1 MVGLNLK
8 ALEYLRD
15 NLHFDPMGGN
25 LATGSPMTLF
35 PNSSLQGKSILLVW
49 LLLFGVMSSTTA
61 SMAFQ
66 SNSVVHPMSESWG
79 IEPLVYDIARSSRQP
94 NMALGAPSCSAS
106 ACHGGPGAGVSSTD
120 AARGSEYPLWLES
133 DPHAQSWRTL
143 NTERSVDI
151 LKRLNILV
159 NGAIVD
165 KPAYQNCLSC
175 HNTTNELQPDGISP
189 RLAEGVG
196 CEACHGPSELWRDSH
211 YQGSFSVSDSIARL
225 GLVNTQSEVTRA
237 KACTL
242 CHVGGPDRDMN
253 HDIIAAGHPALYFD
267 YGTYLKAYP
276 KHWRENTIDPNKQ
289 SMHRWLIGQITKA
302 DSELELISSRI
313 HKTHPHSTWPE
324 FSNYQCTSCH
334 QNLTGKTLAQLQ
346 DQSQIAQSTPL
357 GQATVRMWNLEGL
370 QTADRV
376 LGFDQQATNK
386 LIDAI
391 NQAASRGISLDA
403 NSNYF
408 GELIKNKRAELIQVA
423 GTHSLIDA
431 QQHVGRWTLEQQ
443 RSLVRQKWQ
452 SAFET
457 LNWEQS
463 ALAYLAHQS
472 SLPMSDDGPPLERM
486 RTRLIFPESTQSPGF
501 LFPKGPSERQA
512 ELQSHFWKS
521 DSSQILESLGPQ

>member
-1 MVGLNLK
+1 
-8 ALEYLRD
+8 
-15 NLHFDPMGGN
+15 
-25 LATGSPMTLF
+25 MTLD
-35 PNSSLQGKSILLVW
+35 PNSTFQGKTLVVVW
-49 LLLFGVMSSTTA
+49 LWLFGVTVSTSE

-66 SNSVVHPMSESWG
+66 SISVAHPMSGSWG
-79 IEPLVYDIARSSRQP
+79 IDPLVYDNSQSFKQP
-94 NMALGAPSCSAS
+94 NIALGAPSCSAS

-120 AARGSEYPLWLES
+120 AVRGSEYPLWLES
-133 DPHAQSWRTL
+133 DPHARSWRTL
-143 NTERSVDI
+143 NTDRSVDI

-159 NGAIVD
+159 DGAIVD
-165 KPAYQNCLSC
+165 KPAYQNCLAC

-211 YQGSFSVSDSIARL
+211 YQGSSSVSDSIARL
-225 GLVNTQSEVTRA
+225 GLVNTQSEITRA

-267 YGTYLKAYP
+267 YGTYIKAYP
-276 KHWRENTIDPNKQ
+276 KHWRETTTDANQQ
-289 SMHRWLIGQITKA
+289 SLQRWLIGQVTKA
-302 DSELELISSRI
+302 DSELELLNSRLQ
-313 HKTHPHSTWPE
+313 KTHAHSTWPE

-334 QNLTGKTLAQLQ
+334 QNITGKTLAQLQ
-346 DQSQIAQSTPL
+346 DQSKIARNTTL

-386 LIDAI
+386 LIEAI
-391 NQAASRGISLDA
+391 EQAGSRGIDLEA
-403 NSNYF
+403 NPKYL
-408 GELIKNKRAELIQVA
+408 GELIKNKRAELIQAA
-423 GTHSLIDA
+423 GAHSFMDA
-431 QQHVGRWTLEQQ
+431 QQQFARWSLEQQ
-443 RSLVRQKWQ
+443 RSLVRLKWQ

-472 SLPMSDDGPPLERM
+472 SLPASGDVGPLERM

-501 LFPKGPSERQA
+501 LFPKGSSERHA
-512 ELQSHFWKS
+512 ELQLHSWKS
-521 DSSQILESLGPQ
+521 DGSEILDSLGTQ

>member
-1 MVGLNLK
+1 MGLNLK
-8 ALEYLRD
+8 ALGYLRD
-15 NLHFDPMGGN
+15 NLHFGPNGGN
-25 LATGSPMTLF
+25 LLAGSPMTLD
-35 PNSSLQGKSILLVW
+35 PNSTFRGKTILVVW
-49 LLLFGVMSSTTA
+49 LWLFGVTVSTSE

-66 SNSVVHPMSESWG
+66 SISVAHPMSGSWG
-79 IEPLVYDIARSSRQP
+79 IDPLVYDNSRSFNQP
-94 NMALGAPSCSAS
+94 NIALGAPSCSAS

-120 AARGSEYPLWLES
+120 AVRGSEYPLWLES
-133 DPHAQSWRTL
+133 DPHARSWRTL
-143 NTERSVDI
+143 NTDRSVDI

-165 KPAYQNCLSC
+165 KPAYQNCLAC

-189 RLAEGVG
+189 SLAEGVG

-211 YQGSFSVSDSIARL
+211 YQGSSSVSDSIAKL
-225 GLVNTQSEVTRA
+225 GLVNTQSEITRA

-276 KHWRENTIDPNKQ
+276 KHWRETTTDANQQ
-289 SMHRWLIGQITKA
+289 SLQRWLIGQITKA
-302 DSELELISSRI
+302 DSELELLNSRI
-313 HKTHPHSTWPE
+313 QKTHPHSTWPE

-334 QNLTGKTLAQLQ
+334 QNITGKTLAQLQ
-346 DQSQIAQSTPL
+346 DQSQIARNTTL

-376 LGFDQQATNK
+376 LGFDQQSTNK
-386 LIDAI
+386 LIEAI
-391 NQAASRGISLDA
+391 EQAGSRGIDLDA
-403 NSNYF
+403 NSKYL
-408 GELIKNKRAELIQVA
+408 GELIKNKRVELIQAA
-423 GTHSLIDA
+423 GTHSFMDA
-431 QQHVGRWTLEQQ
+431 QQQFARWSLDQQ
-443 RSLVRQKWQ
+443 RSLVQLKWQ

-472 SLPMSDDGPPLERM
+472 SLPASGDGGPLERM
-486 RTRLIFPESTQSPGF
+486 RTRLIFPESTQSPAF
-501 LFPKGPSERQA
+501 LFPKGPSERHA
-512 ELQSHFWKS
+512 ELQLHSWKS
-521 DSSQILESLGPQ
+521 DRSEILDSLGPQ

>member
-1 MVGLNLK
+1 MGLNLK
-8 ALEYLRD
+8 ALGYLRD
-15 NLHFDPMGGN
+15 ILHFDPIGGN
-25 LATGSPMTLF
+25 LAAGSPMTLD
-35 PNSSLQGKSILLVW
+35 PNSSFQGKSLLLVCLW
-49 LLLFGVMSSTTA
+49 LVGFTA
-61 SMAFQ
+61 STSESMGFQ
-66 SNSVVHPMSESWG
+66 STSVAQSLTGSWG
-79 IEPLVYDIARSSRQP
+79 IEPLVYDNARSSRQP

-106 ACHGGPGAGVSSTD
+106 ACHGGPGAGVSSIE

-165 KPAYQNCLSC
+165 KPAYQNCLAC
-175 HNTTNELQPDGISP
+175 HNSTNELQPDGISP

-211 YQGSFSVSDSIARL
+211 YQGSFSASDSIAKR
-225 GLVNTQSEVTRA
+225 GLVNTQSEITRA

-276 KHWRENTIDPNKQ
+276 KHWRETTTDANQQ
-289 SMHRWLIGQITKA
+289 SLQRWLIGQITKA
-302 DSELELISSRI
+302 DSELDLLNSRLQ
-313 HKTHPHSTWPE
+313 KTHPHSTWPE

-334 QNLTGKTLAQLQ
+334 QNITGKSLAQLQ
-346 DQSQIAQSTPL
+346 DQSQIAQRTPL

-370 QTADRV
+370 QTADRA

-386 LIDAI
+386 LIEAI
-391 NQAASRGISLDA
+391 EQAGSRGIDLDA
-403 NSNYF
+403 NAKYL
-408 GELIKNKRAELIQVA
+408 GELIKNKRAELIQAA
-423 GTHSLIDA
+423 GTHNLIDP
-431 QQHVGRWTLEQQ
+431 QQQVGRWTLEQQ

-472 SLPMSDDGPPLERM
+472 SLPMSDDGRPLERM

-501 LFPKGPSERQA
+501 LFPKGPSETQG
-512 ELQSHFWKS
+512 ELQLHSWKS
-521 DSSQILESLGPQ
+521 DGSEILDSLGTQ